1 MALKALKRTG
11 TFGRTTSINSNR
23 ECCVVLASI
32 QTRTIGIVIFGQRL
46 LVLPALNPLCFTAF
60 TITVSLM
67 PSFKQPFLG
76 IWDFWGIWSMSP
88 ALLALQLLYSIA
100 FSFKVPLKQWKE
112 EVVLIFIY
120 TSNAVQF
127 LSFAEDLCI
136 VDSWHMLQKKMFSA
150 FVSLSSR
157 LVSYLT
163 SDVRN
168 TIFWYC
174 QHKLVKFN
182 HSVSEVLCGC
192 YGVFFVWKPITW
204 WVHLHYQKTVFSTYC
219 FFVLFLFVRM
229 QEFTFRA
236 QLHDFCFLWSWF

>member
-1 MALKALKRTG
+1 MLCC
-11 TFGRTTSINSNR
+11 FGLNSNAHYWHR
-23 ECCVVLASI
+23 YLWSTSPCLACTQSTLFHCIHHHSI
-32 QTRTIGIVIFGQRL
+32 SHAFIQATPFFG
-46 LVLPALNPLCFTAF
+46 F
-60 TITVSLM
+60 
-67 PSFKQPFLG
+67 G

-88 ALLALQLLYSIA
+88 ALPALQLLYSIT
-100 FSFKVPLKQWKE
+100 FSVKVPLKQWKE

-136 VDSWHMLQKKMFSA
+136 VDIWQMLQKKLFSE

-229 QEFTFRA
+229 QGFTFRA